1 LPAQSFGWR
10 RGEGGRRGGEVLS
23 DLHEIVH
30 VELCAVVV
38 QLPPVV
44 PEILKLIRDSLLT
57 GEEIQRL
64 ISYLSGYVTDADIEA
79 MQKAD
84 DDAKKREE
92 DALKRAK
99 EKYS

>member
-1 LPAQSFGWR
+1 MT
-10 RGEGGRRGGEVLS
+10 VL
-23 DLHEIVH
+23 
-30 VELCAVVV
+30 
-38 QLPPVV
+38 
-44 PEILKLIRDSLLT
+44 EILKLIRDSLLT

-64 ISYLSGYVTDADIEA
+64 ISYLSEYVSDADIEA

-99 EKYS
+99 ERES

>member
-1 LPAQSFGWR
+1 MT
-10 RGEGGRRGGEVLS
+10 VL
-23 DLHEIVH
+23 
-30 VELCAVVV
+30 
-38 QLPPVV
+38 
-44 PEILKLIRDSLLT
+44 EILKLIRDSLLT

-79 MQKAD
+79 MRKAD

-99 EKYS
+99 EREG

>member
-1 LPAQSFGWR
+1 MT
-10 RGEGGRRGGEVLS
+10 VL
-23 DLHEIVH
+23 
-30 VELCAVVV
+30 
-38 QLPPVV
+38 
-44 PEILKLIRDSLLT
+44 EILKLIRDSILT

-64 ISYLSGYVTDADIEA
+64 ISYLSGYVTDSDIEA

-99 EKYS
+99 EREG